1 MPLTV
6 PPPQA
11 SPSSALEID
20 DGVIEEAR
28 RRRRRRHLTAIAL
41 GGAGAAALA
50 ASALLIGGGR
60 GSGVEGRSSSAQP
73 LKLTLVHGRAYIGGR
88 QALMGVVPSLQAGNV
103 GVCVKV
109 VSDGGCNGPLPSVAY
124 PVYGGPGGVDGEEKV
139 GRAGEIDAIFVARG
153 VAAMR
158 VAHLGT
164 FKAEA
169 APGLPPG
176 ARQIVFYRPPGSPGT
191 VISPGTLSGALQ
203 SSELAKRGPDLTE
216 TLLNAEGQAIPVG
229 ISPVFTL
236 PNSYWEG
243 TQPSPADGR
252 CAMSSSLAG
261 VRTAWGQVATVIA
274 PDPAITVPGWL
285 TCLHTW
291 YTLDGS
297 SYETAILLNAKSP
310 GSPPAMLWGAV
321 PLAGHPGTVR
331 IPAVERE
338 IHFRLPQYP
347 GRELISREV
356 LTPPTVARR
365 VGRAWV
371 LVREGRSLA
380 QRIALLD
387 SLRVTRMEIS
397 QRQPRP

>member
-1 MPLTV
+1 VPLTV

-28 RRRRRRHLTAIAL
+28 RRQRRRHVTGIAL
-41 GGAGAAALA
+41 AGAATA
-50 ASALLIGGGR
+50 AVAISALLIGGGR
-60 GSGVEGRSSSAQP
+60 GSGVEGRSLSARP
-73 LKLTLVHGRAYIGGR
+73 LKLTLVHGRAYIGGQ

-109 VSDGGCNGPLPSVAY
+109 VGDGSCNGPLPSVGD
-124 PVYGGPGGVDGEEKV
+124 PVYGGEGGVDGEEKV
-139 GRAGEIDAIFVARG
+139 GSAGEIDAIFVARD

-176 ARQIVFYRPPGSPGT
+176 AKQIVFYRAPGSRGT
-191 VISPGTLSGALQ
+191 VISPGSLSQALQ

-216 TLLNAEGQAIPVG
+216 TLLNADGRAMAVG
-229 ISPVFTL
+229 SSPGFTL

-243 TQPSPADGR
+243 AQPPPADGR
-252 CAMSSSLAG
+252 CAMRSTLAG

-274 PDPAITVPGWL
+274 PDRAITVSGWL

-297 SYETAILLNAKSP
+297 GYETAILLNAKSP

-321 PLAGHPGTVR
+321 ALAGHPGAVR

-347 GRELISREV
+347 GRELASREV

-371 LVREGRSLA
+371 IVRDGRSLA
-380 QRIALLD
+380 QRISLLD

-397 QRQPRP
+397 HR

>member
-1 MPLTV
+1 VPLTV

-28 RRRRRRHLTAIAL
+28 RRRRRRRRLTAIAL

-50 ASALLIGGGR
+50 ASALLIGDGR

-73 LKLTLVHGRAYIGGR
+73 LKLTLVHGRAYVGGR

-109 VSDGGCNGPLPSVAY
+109 VSDGGCNGPLPSVGY
-124 PVYGGPGGVDGEEKV
+124 PAYGGPGGVDGEEKV
-139 GRAGEIDAIFVARG
+139 GGAGEIDAIFVARG

-176 ARQIVFYRPPGSPGT
+176 ARQIAFYRAPGSRGT
-191 VISPGTLSGALQ
+191 VISPGALSGALQ

-229 ISPVFTL
+229 SSPVFTL

-243 TQPSPADGR
+243 TQPPPADGR

-274 PDPAITVPGWL
+274 PDPAISVPGWL

-321 PLAGHPGTVR
+321 PLAGHPGAVR

-347 GRELISREV
+347 GRELTSREV

-371 LVREGRSLA
+371 LVREGRSLT

-397 QRQPRP
+397 QR

>member
-1 MPLTV
+1 VPLTV

-11 SPSSALEID
+11 SPSGALELD

-28 RRRRRRHLTAIAL
+28 RRQRRRHLTGVAL
-41 GGAGAAALA
+41 GGAAAVALA
-50 ASALLIGGGR
+50 ASALLIGGGG
-60 GSGVEGRSSSAQP
+60 GSGVDDRSSSARP
-73 LKLTLVHGRAYIGGR
+73 LKLTLVHGRAYLGAQR
-88 QALMGVVPSLQAGNV
+88 ALMGVVPSLQAGNV
-103 GVCVKV
+103 GVCVSV
-109 VSDGGCNGPLPSVAY
+109 VGGGSCNGPLPSAGY
-124 PVYGGPGGVDGEEKV
+124 PVYGGQGGLDAEEKV
-139 GRAGEIDAIFVARG
+139 GSAGEIDAIFVGRS

-176 ARQIVFYRPPGSPGT
+176 ARQIVFYRPPGSRGT
-191 VISPGTLSGALQ
+191 VISPGSLSQALQ

-216 TLLNAEGQAIPVG
+216 TLLDAAGRPIALG
-229 ISPVFTL
+229 SSPVFTL

-243 TQPSPADGR
+243 TQPPPADGR
-252 CAMSSSLAG
+252 CAISSSLAG

-274 PDPAITVPGWL
+274 PDPAIAVPGWL

-297 SYETAILLNAKSP
+297 SYEAAILLNAKSP
-310 GSPPAMLWGAV
+310 GSRPAMLWGAV
-321 PLAGHPGTVR
+321 PLAGHPGAVR

-347 GRELISREV
+347 GRELTSRQV
-356 LTPPTVARR
+356 LIPPTVARR
-365 VGRAWV
+365 AGGAWV

-387 SLRVTRMEIS
+387 SLRLTRVEIS
-397 QRQPRP
+397 QR